1 MDPQYG
7 LASKDD
13 LWRLQNEM
21 KNLYA
26 TTTEHADRLMRLEH
40 RQDSDNRIKSPWG
53 SQSPFPS
60 TINGTPQHGIISPM
74 FLSEKLLI
82 SVKKSKATILLQK
95 PSRISIKSP
104 LICLEVY
111 ISIRMM
117 NQEEVLLEP
126 TASVSMRA
134 PCKATLVK
142 HLGRQQTFYPRGLAV
157 HLVVTL

>member
-21 KNLYA
+21 KNVYA
-26 TTTEHADRLMRLEH
+26 TQAEHADRLMRLEQ

-60 TINGTPQHGIISPM
+60 TINGTPQHGIIAPIC
-74 FLSEKLLI
+74 LSENLLI
-82 SVKKSKATILLQK
+82 LVKKSKATTLLQK
-95 PSRISIKSP
+95 PSKISIKSP
-104 LICLEVY
+104 VICLEVY
-111 ISIRMM
+111 ISIRMT
-117 NQEEVLLEP
+117 NQEEVLLELIV
-126 TASVSMRA
+126 SVSMRA
-134 PCKATLVK
+134 PCKATSVK
-142 HLGRQQTFYPRGLAV
+142 HLGLQQTFYHRGLVV

>member
-21 KNLYA
+21 RNVYA
-26 TTTEHADRLMRLEH
+26 TQAEHADRLMRLEQ

-60 TINGTPQHGIISPM
+60 TINGTPQHGITAPM
-74 FLSEKLLI
+74 LLSENLLI
-82 SVKKSKATILLQK
+82 LVKKSKATTLLQK
-95 PSRISIKSP
+95 PSKISIKSQV
-104 LICLEVY
+104 ICLEVY
-111 ISIRMM
+111 ISIRMTS
-117 NQEEVLLEP
+117 QEEVLLEL
-126 TASVSMRA
+126 TVFVSMRA
-134 PCKATLVK
+134 PCKATSVK
-142 HLGRQQTFYPRGLAV
+142 HLGRQQTFYHRGLVV